1 MEEPYYFKIVLYF
14 IVFYGLVPVIIYLQN
29 SSFASIGLYLCF
41 SLFLATFWNILYP
54 ERLHGLVGQNIDT
67 KNHSVKRTM
76 YALSNSLLILL
87 TLLGILLESKLAFIT
102 SLNQITFPKIIVF
115 LYLYLLYYRFSR
127 EGLHKLYEYSED
139 YRKKY
144 ISYVPETNLY
154 FIPIVVLYACIL
166 VYAHTIIMKLI

>member
-1 MEEPYYFKIVLYF
+1 MEETYYLKIILYF
-14 IVFYGLVPVIIYLQN
+14 IVFYGLVPVILYLQN
-29 SSFASIGLYLCF
+29 SSLASFGLYLCF

-67 KNHSVKRTM
+67 KNHTSKKTL
-76 YALSNSLLILL
+76 YALSNSILILL

-102 SLNQITFPKIIVF
+102 SLNQITFPKMIVF
-115 LYLYLLYYRFSR
+115 LYLCLLYYRFSR
-127 EGLHKLYEYSED
+127 QGLYKVYEYTED

-144 ISYVPETNLY
+144 IGYVPETNLY

>member
-1 MEEPYYFKIVLYF
+1 MEETYYLKIILYF
-14 IVFYGLVPVIIYLQN
+14 IVFYGLVPVILYLQN
-29 SSFASIGLYLCF
+29 SSLASFGLYLCF

-67 KNHSVKRTM
+67 KNHTPKKTL
-76 YALSNSLLILL
+76 YALSNSILILL

-102 SLNQITFPKIIVF
+102 SLNQITFPKMIVF
-115 LYLYLLYYRFSR
+115 LYLSLLYYRFSR
-127 EGLHKLYEYSED
+127 QGLYKVYEYTED

-144 ISYVPETNLY
+144 IGYVPETNLY

-166 VYAHTIIMKLI
+166 VYAHTIIVKLI